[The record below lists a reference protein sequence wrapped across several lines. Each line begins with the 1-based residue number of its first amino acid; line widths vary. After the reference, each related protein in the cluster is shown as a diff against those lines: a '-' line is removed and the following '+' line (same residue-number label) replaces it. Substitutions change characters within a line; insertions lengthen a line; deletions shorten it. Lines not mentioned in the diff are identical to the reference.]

1 MLFRSYVPR
10 ELVERP
16 KMGFSVPIE
25 DWLRGPLRNWAEGLL
40 DQDRL
45 RREGFFR
52 SEPIRELWA
61 EHLSGQRN
69 WQGHLW
75 NVLMFQAWQEKWA

>member
-1 MLFRSYVPR
+1 MLPGMISESCPPCPGIRS
-10 ELVERP
+10 
-16 KMGFSVPIE
+16 
-25 DWLRGPLRNWAEGLL
+25 DWAEGLL
-40 DQDRL
+40 NQDRL

-75 NVLMFQAWQEKWA
+75 NVLMFQAWREKWA